1 VIALQELK
9 NAALF
14 YTVGLPLVIILTF
27 VWGAVTEIAGYIA
40 VALMVIYPLQC
51 LYRKLREK
59 ARA

>member
-1 VIALQELK
+1 MQELK

-14 YTVGLPLVIILTF
+14 YTVGLPLVIILIF

-40 VALMVIYPLQC
+40 MASLVIYQLQC

>member
-1 VIALQELK
+1 MQELK

-27 VWGAVTEIAGYIA
+27 VWSAVTEIAGYIA
-40 VALMVIYPLQC
+40 MALLVIYPLQC
-51 LYRKLREK
+51 LYRKLQEK